1 MHLTPLSAFSRP
13 ETSSPIINENDTVAV
28 EELRFGDNDRLS
40 AEVAQL
46 VNANLLLL
54 VTSSDGLTDSDGRR
68 IARAGT
74 SRKSCQYVRPDK
86 GEMSV
91 GGMRAKL
98 QAVDFA
104 LSHGISAFILDGRK
118 PGQIAAASTGA
129 RRRHAIPG
137 DRCRR
142 LQREGSDLNAIMSV
156 QVAVIARNT
165 FTDLVRQKVFYI
177 ILVFAMCAIGSSVFM
192 ARLTF
197 QEEFQMLKDVC
208 LGAMSIFT
216 SLLAILATANFLPR
230 DLEDRTLYNLLSKP
244 VPRFVYLLGKLAGII
259 LLLLLFTLLM
269 SAVFCLVLWMRERSV
284 LSQTRSEFAES
295 TPEELATA
303 LKAVTEAAAFN
314 ANLIPGILIIFVK
327 SVLLAS
333 LTLFIS
339 TFATSCA
346 FHRHDCSGRI
356 LHRSSA
362 VDGREST
369 GCRESISSGGRTSLS
384 LSWPCSFPDLQSF
397 NLTDDVIAGAAIPA
411 GTFSS
416 RHSPWAGSIR
426 PCILPFLPW
435 SLQDESYDPQ
445 DDRRRVARYL
455 RNPQDPR

>member
-1 MHLTPLSAFSRP
+1 
-13 ETSSPIINENDTVAV
+13 
-28 EELRFGDNDRLS
+28 
-40 AEVAQL
+40 
-46 VNANLLLL
+46 
-54 VTSSDGLTDSDGRR
+54 
-68 IARAGT
+68 
-74 SRKSCQYVRPDK
+74 
-86 GEMSV
+86 
-91 GGMRAKL
+91 
-98 QAVDFA
+98 
-104 LSHGISAFILDGRK
+104 
-118 PGQIAAASTGA
+118 
-129 RRRHAIPG
+129 
-137 DRCRR
+137 
-142 LQREGSDLNAIMSV
+142 MSV

-284 LSQTRSEFAES
+284 LSQTRSEFAEN

-303 LKAVTEAAAFN
+303 LKAVTDATFN

-333 LTLFIS
+333 LTLLIS
-339 TFATSCA
+339 TFATSA
-346 FHRHDCSGRI
+346 LFTVMI
-356 LHRSSA
+356 AAA
-362 VDGREST
+362 VYFIGHLQSTAREYWLQGVDIKWWT
-369 GCRESISSGGRTSLS
+369 HIIVALVA
-384 LSWPCSFPDLQSF
+384 LLFPDLQSF
-397 NLTDDVIAGAAIPA
+397 NLTDDVIAGAAIPPGIFLETFALGWIYTAVYFALSALVFA
-411 GTFSS
+411 G
-416 RHSPWAGSIR
+416 RE
-426 PCILPFLPW
+426 L
-435 SLQDESYDPQ
+435 
-445 DDRRRVARYL
+445 
-455 RNPQDPR
+455 

>member
-1 MHLTPLSAFSRP
+1 
-13 ETSSPIINENDTVAV
+13 
-28 EELRFGDNDRLS
+28 
-40 AEVAQL
+40 
-46 VNANLLLL
+46 
-54 VTSSDGLTDSDGRR
+54 
-68 IARAGT
+68 
-74 SRKSCQYVRPDK
+74 
-86 GEMSV
+86 MS
-91 GGMRAKL
+91 
-98 QAVDFA
+98 
-104 LSHGISAFILDGRK
+104 I
-118 PGQIAAASTGA
+118 
-129 RRRHAIPG
+129 
-137 DRCRR
+137 
-142 LQREGSDLNAIMSV
+142 

-284 LSQTRSEFAES
+284 LFQTRSEFAES

-303 LKAVTEAAAFN
+303 LKAVTDATFN

-333 LTLFIS
+333 LTLLIS
-339 TFATSCA
+339 TFATSA
-346 FHRHDCSGRI
+346 LFTVMI
-356 LHRSSA
+356 AAA
-362 VDGREST
+362 VYFIGHLQSTAREYWLQGVDIKWWT
-369 GCRESISSGGRTSLS
+369 HIIVALVA
-384 LSWPCSFPDLQSF
+384 LLFPDLQSF
-397 NLTDDVIAGAAIPA
+397 NLTDDVIAGAAIPLGIFLETFALGWIYTAVYFALSALVFA
-411 GTFSS
+411 G
-416 RHSPWAGSIR
+416 RE
-426 PCILPFLPW
+426 L
-435 SLQDESYDPQ
+435 
-445 DDRRRVARYL
+445 
-455 RNPQDPR
+455 